1 MVLFPGLRKAGRP
14 LEALNPLKI
23 GGRAVPTTLN
33 HDVSPIAF
41 NRSYPPNM
49 AKPIFVLNGPNLNML
64 GTREPAVYGSE
75 TLDDVKARCV
85 SRAKALGLSV
95 DFRQSNLEGE
105 LVGWIQEARTKAQGI
120 IVNAGA
126 YTHTSIAILD
136 ALQAA
141 ELPVVEVHLSNI
153 FRRDEFRQHSFVS
166 LAAAGVICGL
176 GAKGYELALEAMADL
191 VKRRTKA

>member
-1 MVLFPGLRKAGRP
+1 
-14 LEALNPLKI
+14 
-23 GGRAVPTTLN
+23 
-33 HDVSPIAF
+33 
-41 NRSYPPNM
+41 M

-85 SRAKALGLSV
+85 TRAKALGLPV

-105 LVGWIQEARTKAQGI
+105 LVGWIQEARAKAQGI